1 MFEGIESR
9 NTVLV
14 YAVIGFGS
22 IALVALGE
30 LSGAESG
37 SFRYDFFLKLVF
49 GGFVVFY
56 SVLFHFATL
65 NFSRKLDE
73 KGPKFLRVVFGE
85 RTSRLSIFVIVLAV
99 LIYWLFAFSDLMGAT
114 DFKFF

>member
-22 IALVALGE
+22 VALVALGE
-30 LSGAESG
+30 LSGAEPG
-37 SFRYDFFLKLVF
+37 SFQYDFLLKLVF

-56 SVLFHFATL
+56 SVLFHFAAL
-65 NFSRKLDE
+65 NYSRKLDE
-73 KGPKFLRVVFGE
+73 KGPTVLRVVFGE
-85 RTSRLSIFVIVLAV
+85 RNSRKSIFVIVIIGRSRYKPDSL
-99 LIYWLFAFSDLMGAT
+99 
-114 DFKFF
+114 